1 MSWLAALSKSAN
13 GIPNCIATYSKVMK
27 QSACLQFSRLNS
39 TSITRIRK
47 KTYARMYKVRIVN
60 PDGSSYFVRHPEPI
74 GVIRMPQDPN
84 LLTEEEKKSRLRR
97 LKGEKIVDV
106 ASDFE
111 KDDVK
116 FDQRAVTR
124 LLRKK
129 KA

>member
-1 MSWLAALSKSAN
+1 
-13 GIPNCIATYSKVMK
+13 
-27 QSACLQFSRLNS
+27 
-39 TSITRIRK
+39 
-47 KTYARMYKVRIVN
+47 MYKVRIIN
-60 PDGSSYFVRHPEPI
+60 PDGSSFCVRHPEPI
-74 GVIRMPQDPN
+74 GVICMPQDPN

-106 ASDFE
+106 ARDFE